1 MRSFKHKNREVQY
14 LINEID
20 QIQTSKIKTKKQRTT
35 TLNILYIIPSN
46 MMLSLHLKAKP
57 KWQPKIRKEI
67 DHVKI
72 KDG

>member
-57 KWQPKIRKEI
+57 KW
-67 DHVKI
+67 
-72 KDG
+72 